1 MHLGGEGRPL
11 VPERPR
17 TTVRAVGERSRERK
31 KKGLGKRAD
40 GDWWWWEKEKEELE
54 EGRS

>member
-1 MHLGGEGRPL
+1 MS
-11 VPERPR
+11 ERPR
-17 TTVRAVGERSRERK
+17 TTVRAVGERSREGK